1 MPLGKDTMREY
12 QRRRMI
18 GERCMGCG
26 KATAEKYHRVNLI
39 CPGLKLCAGCADA
52 LTSADNLASTGLCVI
67 CGIHPPMSDD
77 DREML
82 DRIAPLAAADCHC
95 N

>member
-26 KATAEKYHRVNLI
+26 KAAAEKYHRVNLI
-39 CPGLKLCAGCADA
+39 CPRLKLMRR
-52 LTSADNLASTGLCVI
+52 L
-67 CGIHPPMSDD
+67 
-77 DREML
+77 R
-82 DRIAPLAAADCHC
+82 
-95 N
+95 

>member
-1 MPLGKDTMREY
+1 MPLGKDTMRED

-26 KATAEKYHRVNLI
+26 KAAAEKYHRVNLI

-52 LTSADNLASTGLCVI
+52 LTAADNPASTGLCVI